1 MQISLFTCNAERNRV
16 NKSDHLTNRFAI
28 DGTLKKST
36 SVTHVVIEVEKTNP
50 TMYDYNYMYIDEFKR
65 WYFIDDI
72 RSVKNNIWEIT
83 ASVDVLFS
91 FMNDI
96 KRSNG
101 VVDKYE
107 QQSTANV
114 YFDDGSFVMDTRKD
128 VEIKSFP
135 NGLNENGSYIL
146 ICAGGV

>member
-16 NKSDHLTNRFAI
+16 DKSSHLTNRFALN
-28 DGTLKKST
+28 GNVKKPT

-50 TMYDYNYMYIDEFKR
+50 TYYNYNYMYIEEFKR

-72 RSVKNNIWEIT
+72 KTVSDNIWEIT

-91 FMNDI
+91 FITDI
-96 KRSNG
+96 KMSYG
-101 VVDKYE
+101 VMDKYE
-107 QQSTANV
+107 QQQNANV
-114 YFDDGSFVMDTRKD
+114 YFDDGSYIMDTRKD
-128 VEIKSFP
+128 IEIKTFS